1 MTAAAGGAAGRMH
14 AAADY
19 GPQGRPTIDCILPS
33 IAAALGVGSF
43 ENALGLPEAARYIM
57 FVVDGMGAHLLR
69 DNPQSAPFLSS
80 LSGVDGL
87 VCGVPST
94 TATSLTSLSTGLRPG
109 QHGMAGYTC
118 RVPETGQRMNLLTW
132 DQPVVPELWQPHR
145 SLLAQLGDAGVDAD
159 VVNEAK
165 FEDSG
170 LTRCTHRDVRYHGV
184 KSTWERL
191 DVVLDVVE
199 QSSRGLVYAYDSRL
213 DHSGHLDGC
222 ASEAWHETLLSIDA
236 DVAQLHD
243 ELPGDTVLLVTADH
257 GMIDLPEEGRF
268 DLDTVPGLRDGV
280 ELVAGEA
287 RLRHLYV
294 RPGATEDVLAGWREV
309 MGDRAIVERRE
320 DLVDWFGP
328 MAPDVRDRF
337 GDVIVASLGEF
348 AVFSSVDFSLEFML
362 RGFHGSVTEAEL
374 AIPVLISAG

>member
-1 MTAAAGGAAGRMH
+1 MRP

-19 GPQGRPTIDCILPS
+19 GPLGRLTIDRILPS
-33 IAAALGVGSF
+33 VASALGVDAYD
-43 ENALGLPEAARYIM
+43 NAFGLPEAHRYVV
-57 FVVDGMGAHLLR
+57 FVVDGMGADLLR
-69 DNPQSAPFLSS
+69 DNPKSAPFLSA
-80 LSGVDGL
+80 LSGVDGV

-118 RVPETGQRMNLLTW
+118 RVPETGHRMNLLTW
-132 DQPVVPELWQPHR
+132 DQPVEPEVWQPHL
-145 SLLAQLGDAGVDAD
+145 SVLAQLGDAGVAAD

-165 FEDSG
+165 FEHSG
-170 LTRCTHRDVRYHGV
+170 LTRCTHRDVSFHGV

-191 DVVLDVVE
+191 DVVLDAVE
-199 QSSRGLVYAYDSRL
+199 QSPRSLVYAYDSRL

-222 ASEAWHETLLSIDA
+222 ASDAWHETLLSIDA
-236 DVAQLHD
+236 DIAQLRE
-243 ELPGDTVLLVTADH
+243 ELPADTVLLVTADH

-268 DLDTVPGLRDGV
+268 DLDTVPELRSGV

-287 RLRHLYV
+287 RLRHLYAS
-294 RPGATEDVLAGWREV
+294 PGATEDVLATWREV
-309 MGDRAIVERRE
+309 MGDRAIVERRD

-328 MAPDVRDRF
+328 MAADVRGRF
-337 GDVIVASLGEF
+337 GDVIVASLGDF

-374 AIPVLISAG
+374 GIPLLISAG

>member
-1 MTAAAGGAAGRMH
+1 MPS

-19 GPQGRPTIDCILPS
+19 GPQGRPTIDRILPS
-33 IAAALGVGSF
+33 VGSALGVGSY
-43 ENALGLPEAARYIM
+43 ENSLGLPEARRYVV
-57 FVVDGMGAHLLR
+57 FVIDGLGAHLLR
-69 DNPQSAPFLSS
+69 DNPQSAPFLST

-118 RVPETGQRMNLLTW
+118 RVPQTGFRMNLLTW
-132 DQPVVPELWQPHR
+132 DQPVEPETWQPHP
-145 SLLAQLGDAGVDAD
+145 SVLAHLADAGVAAE

-170 LTRCTHRDVRYHGV
+170 LTRCTHRDVSFHGV

-199 QSSRGLVYAYDSRL
+199 QSARGLVYAYESRL
-213 DHSGHLDGC
+213 DHTGHADGC
-222 ASEAWHETLLSIDA
+222 RSDAWHETLLAIDA
-236 DVAQLHD
+236 DVAQLR
-243 ELPGDTVLLVTADH
+243 EALPSDTVLLVTADH
-257 GMIDLPEEGRF
+257 GMLDLPEDDRF
-268 DLDTVPGLRDGV
+268 DLDSIPELRDGLD
-280 ELVAGEA
+280 LVAGEA
-287 RLRHLYV
+287 RLRHLYAA
-294 RPGATEDVLAGWREV
+294 PGAVDDVLAGWREV
-309 MGDRAIVERRE
+309 MADRAIVELRE

-328 MAPDVRDRF
+328 VAADVRGRF
-337 GDVIVASLGEF
+337 GDVIVASLNDF
-348 AVFSSVDFSLEFML
+348 AVFSSLDFPQEFQL

-374 AIPVLISAG
+374 AIPLLLSAG